1 MQKVMFA
8 KVELWLVSLLAVLGL
23 IAMMVF
29 GAQVLKAE
37 RYKKAGPVAQTARS
51 VAQLPALVS
60 NVLGEDKAIRIFGE
74 DRFAGRPAGWTFPNG
89 KPNPPLPGY
98 VLLSRYDADILRNKI
113 ELVRLGDFQTVH
125 EWGQNAEADLKDVRR
140 TSTLANYNNWDN
152 AHFRQLHPVLMPNG
166 DIITKDHYSP
176 MFRLDAC
183 TRRLWAQ
190 DAIMFH
196 HSTEMDADGNLWAP
210 AVTEPSAV
218 EGVPDDFRDDTVVQ
232 VSHDGD
238 ILFQRSIV
246 QLLIDNGL
254 SMTMFSND
262 HYYPDPLHLNDVE
275 PVLADG
281 PYWKRGD
288 VFLNLRNLSMV
299 MLYRP
304 STDSI
309 VWSKTGPWT
318 SQHDVDIVDD
328 HRIRVYN
335 NDVQDRG
342 GKPVYDG
349 YSDIVT
355 YDFATDSVT
364 REMVDVFER
373 EKIMTFH
380 AGLHTDLPGG
390 VTMIED
396 SRDAR
401 FMIVSADGKV
411 LADFLNRSADGHI
424 YQLGWS
430 RYIEQDYGDR
440 VLAAVTKVDCNE

>member
-1 MQKVMFA
+1 
-8 KVELWLVSLLAVLGL
+8 
-23 IAMMVF
+23 
-29 GAQVLKAE
+29 
-37 RYKKAGPVAQTARS
+37 
-51 VAQLPALVS
+51 
-60 NVLGEDKAIRIFGE
+60 
-74 DRFAGRPAGWTFPNG
+74 
-89 KPNPPLPGY
+89 
-98 VLLSRYDADILRNKI
+98 
-113 ELVRLGDFQTVH
+113 
-125 EWGQNAEADLKDVRR
+125 
-140 TSTLANYNNWDN
+140 
-152 AHFRQLHPVLMPNG
+152 
-166 DIITKDHYSP
+166 
-176 MFRLDAC
+176 
-183 TRRLWAQ
+183 
-190 DAIMFH
+190 
-196 HSTEMDADGNLWAP
+196 
-210 AVTEPSAV
+210 
-218 EGVPDDFRDDTVVQ
+218 
-232 VSHDGD
+232 
-238 ILFQRSIV
+238 
-246 QLLIDNGL
+246 
-254 SMTMFSND
+254 
-262 HYYPDPLHLNDVE
+262 
-275 PVLADG
+275 LADG